1 MEQNII
7 NVIER
12 HKRDIEI
19 NNSHLTIKLKCN
31 PSSKNGKELFEV
43 LNFLMQENYTL
54 IFGSQEYECVK
65 WQTFY
70 PCGNFFERLIS
81 KYFENDIEMYMLP
94 LSKTN
99 TVDIKKANQVN
110 IFTESINS
118 IKAKKFIYKEELDDN
133 INADLLFAINNIE
146 NSLNHYIVPNYS
158 DMTVVKKFAKSSSNI
173 ASFAADVITILAVF
187 IK

>member
-1 MEQNII
+1 
-7 NVIER
+7 
-12 HKRDIEI
+12 
-19 NNSHLTIKLKCN
+19 
-31 PSSKNGKELFEV
+31 
-43 LNFLMQENYTL
+43 
-54 IFGSQEYECVK
+54 
-65 WQTFY
+65 
-70 PCGNFFERLIS
+70 
-81 KYFENDIEMYMLP
+81 MYMLP
-94 LSKTN
+94 LSKTNVDIKTN